1 MIHRLVPIIPP
12 FRGENFGNWKLFS
25 LFPFL
30 FFFFRYLNDVG
41 VDRVKS
47 VKTEIER
54 ISNISTRFSSILTFH
69 S

>member
-1 MIHRLVPIIPP
+1 MEI
-12 FRGENFGNWKLFS
+12 GSFS
-25 LFPFL
+25 LLF

-41 VDRVKS
+41 IDRVKS

-54 ISNISTRFSSILTFH
+54 ISNISTRFPSILTFH

>member
-1 MIHRLVPIIPP
+1 MIRRLVPIIPL

-25 LFPFL
+25 SFL
-30 FFFFRYLNDVG
+30 FFFRYLNDSVG

-54 ISNISTRFSSILTFH
+54 ISNISTRFPSILTFH